1 MGTRYTVNVSAT
13 KSDNSVVIG
22 GLEYGY
28 YLVDEVS
35 DVEGTHSAASLCIV
49 NTANPTADVNI
60 KSDYPSVI
68 KKIQEDDNQDS
79 IGNNGWNDIADYE
92 IGQTVPYKYESNIRE
107 RWYGKDPMK
116 QDGLVLLPIRFS
128 KGNLN

>member
-1 MGTRYTVNVSAT
+1 MVKDKVAVDTVNVSAT

-68 KKIQEDDNQDS
+68 KKFRKMITRTQLETMDGMILQIMKLDKQYLISMNL
-79 IGNNGWNDIADYE
+79 IC
-92 IGQTVPYKYESNIRE
+92 QT
-107 RWYGKDPMK
+107 PM
-116 QDGLVLLPIRFS
+116 DMTPIIMH
-128 KGNLN
+128 GMM

>member
-1 MGTRYTVNVSAT
+1 MVKDKVAVDTVNVSAT

-60 KSDYPSVI
+60 KSI
-68 KKIQEDDNQDS
+68 ILQ
-79 IGNNGWNDIADYE
+79 
-92 IGQTVPYKYESNIRE
+92 
-107 RWYGKDPMK
+107 
-116 QDGLVLLPIRFS
+116 
-128 KGNLN
+128 